1 MTDEMKLIDVTGKA
15 HPILKYNTSLIM
27 VAGWI
32 FLGIS
37 FIFNCI
43 FYMIHPSATDVSLDA
58 YKRRL
63 LFGEEGRLPRN
74 ELEQSRRMGIIEEN
88 EPGSQIALLE
98 RLRRYLC
105 ICEKEIEELPFA

>member
-43 FYMIHPSATDVSLDA
+43 FYMIHPSATDVSLNV

-63 LFGEEGRLPRN
+63 LFGEGGRRRPRN
-74 ELEQSRRMGIIEEN
+74 ELEQTRRMGIIEEN

-98 RLRRYLC
+98 
-105 ICEKEIEELPFA
+105 